1 MLEDNKLAYS
11 EIDKILS
18 LLEDKYKEKV
28 PKKVRKF
35 FSEEKDSEYIPKIDP
50 DKPLI
55 EQNLKKQTLSI
66 LALLNLSYWC
76 EDEKEKQKFI
86 NQLKENEKE
95 KYNVDNLF
103 KNKEENSNIQLNKEK
118 LEIIEYKKKNFIQR
132 FLNKII
138 EFFKRK

>member
-50 DKPLI
+50 NKSLI
-55 EQNLKKQTLSI
+55 EQNLKKQTFSI
-66 LALLNLSYWC
+66 LALLNLNYWC
-76 EDEKEKQKFI
+76 EDETEKQKFI

-103 KNKEENSNIQLNKEK
+103 KKRAIISN
-118 LEIIEYKKKNFIQR
+118 
-132 FLNKII
+132 
-138 EFFKRK
+138 